1 MKIHHYEEDTLNFTL
16 FERGKDTQMNR
27 LKQLYVRTRESER
40 GQTMAEYAL
49 VLLAVAVLAFAG
61 YQRFGTSVGS
71 DVNSINNA
79 M

>member
-1 MKIHHYEEDTLNFTL
+1 LNLTL
-16 FERGKDTQMNR
+16 FERGRDTQMNR
-27 LKQLYVRTRESER
+27 IKQLYVRTRESER

-71 DVNSINNA
+71 DVASINTA